1 MDFYQCSF
9 ISTPDPKHYWPQKIS
24 LQKGNP
30 SSKGKDGP
38 SPRILKNKRG
48 SEGHSQRLSEVG
60 GITVS
65 HRERKHRW
73 SRLCT
78 QSSSP
83 LPSRLAGTRGPQGGG
98 QAGSSFP
105 SATPSPPL
113 PHPSSP
119 PASPLHW
126 PLCLLDPDWLPGCS
140 ASPLAHNQPCFL
152 PTSWAGRPPG
162 GQSDSAF
169 CSHVQLCYP
178 GPHSWM
184 RKSCPPD
191 PRAPG
196 TFRHVGLLAVS
207 RQNQTNDP

>member
-1 MDFYQCSF
+1 MLQSMG
-9 ISTPDPKHYWPQKIS
+9 SQQVRRNPATEQRQQKRSIR
-24 LQKGNP
+24 KKP
-30 SSKGKDGP
+30 W
-38 SPRILKNKRG
+38 RG
-48 SEGHSQRLSEVG
+48 QVCHCLS
-60 GITVS
+60 
-65 HRERKHRW
+65 
-73 SRLCT
+73 
-78 QSSSP
+78 
-83 LPSRLAGTRGPQGGG
+83 
-98 QAGSSFP
+98 
-105 SATPSPPL
+105 PSPPL

-191 PRAPG
+191 PWAPG